1 MTILSHSSLRKKAD
15 VLKKIRQFFDDQSV
29 LEVQTASLLN
39 TPVTDVYIDSISVQ
53 INLDIQLKTQYLH
66 TSPELEMKK
75 LIAQGSG
82 DIYQICQV
90 YRDNE
95 QGSQNF
101 NEFTMLEY
109 YRLDF
114 DSHQLMDDIVS
125 LIKMLGI
132 KGEVHK
138 LSYAQ
143 AFEQFAQIDILN
155 TSFDELKIIAK
166 SHQLSADFD
175 WIEDLQIFLFTAL
188 CEPKL
193 EQLPICFIYDYPAE
207 QSALAKVEDR
217 VAHRFELYL
226 FGVEVA
232 NGYDE
237 LLEAQSYERIFMR
250 ENDRRQRLNK
260 SFAPIDMD
268 FLKQL
273 EDSLPQCS
281 GVAIGID
288 RLIPQIAK

>member
-1 MTILSHSSLRKKAD
+1 MTAFSNFLLKQKAG
-15 VLKKIRQFFDDQSV
+15 VLQKIRQFFDDQAV
-29 LEVQTASLLN
+29 LEVQTPSLLDV
-39 TPVTDVYIDSISVQ
+39 PVTDVYIDSISMQVNEA
-53 INLDIQLKTQYLH
+53 IEAKTQFLH

-75 LIAQGSG
+75 LLSQGSG

-114 DSHQLMDDIVS
+114 DSHQLMDEVAT
-125 LIKMLGI
+125 LIKTLGV
-132 KGEVHK
+132 KGETHK

-143 AFEQFAQIDILN
+143 AFEQFAHIDILN
-155 TSFDELKIIAK
+155 SSFDALKVIAK
-166 SHQLSADFD
+166 SHQLSVDFD

-193 EQLPICFIYDYPAE
+193 EQFPICFIYDYPAE
-207 QSALAKVEDR
+207 QSALSKVEKGVSR
-217 VAHRFELYL
+217 RFELYL
-226 FGVEVA
+226 SGVEVA

-237 LLEAQSYERIFMR
+237 LQDASAYEKIFNR
-250 ENDRRQRLNK
+250 ENDKRRCLNK
-260 SFAPIDMD
+260 SFLAADTS
-268 FLKQL
+268 FLQQL
-273 EDSLPQCS
+273 KRPLPQCS

-288 RLIPQIAK
+288 RLISQIA

>member
-1 MTILSHSSLRKKAD
+1 MNMREE
-15 VLKKIRQFFDDQSV
+15 LKHYSDTLAKIRHFFSSQGV
-29 LEVQTASLLN
+29 IEVKTPGLLN
-39 TPVTDVYIDSISVQ
+39 STTTDVYIDSICVNVNQ
-53 INLDIQLKTQYLH
+53 DINAQSIKYLH

-75 LIAQGSG
+75 LLAGGSG
-82 DIYQICQV
+82 DIFQICQV

-109 YRLDF
+109 YRLNF
-114 DSHQLMDDIVS
+114 DIHQLMNDITM
-125 LIKMLGI
+125 LIKALGA
-132 KGEVHK
+132 KGEVLK

-143 AFEQFAQIDILN
+143 AFKQFADINILN
-155 TSFDELKIIAK
+155 TGFDELKVIAK
-166 SHQLSADFD
+166 KHDLSTDFE

-193 EQLPICFIYDYPAE
+193 EKFPICFIYDYPAG
-207 QSALAKVEDR
+207 QSALSRVEEQ

-226 FGVEVA
+226 SGVEVA

-237 LLEAQSYERIFMR
+237 LQDVESYEKIFSR
-250 ENDRRQRLNK
+250 ENAKRQRLDK
-260 SFAPIDMD
+260 PLVLVDSE
-268 FLKQL
+268 FLDKL
-273 EDSLPQCS
+273 RNRLPQCS

-288 RLIPQIAK
+288 RLISKII